1 MAISR
6 MVGARIKR
14 REDPRLIT
22 GAATYVDDIKLYD
35 MQYMALLR
43 SVHAHA
49 KITRIDISK
58 ALGAPGVVA
67 VLTGEEVRRASAPL
81 PTAGGIEGL
90 KVPDHDSMP
99 VEKVWHLGQPVA
111 AVIARDR
118 YAARDAL
125 DLIEVDYEPL
135 PAVVDVEKAMD
146 PGSPLVHEQFGS
158 NIAYTWLV
166 EGGDVEQAFKDA
178 DVVVK
183 QRMTNQRLIPNPME
197 TRGVVAQYDRG
208 PGTLT
213 VWSSTQI
220 PHILRSSL
228 AALLSLAENKVR
240 VVAPE
245 VGGGFGCKLNI
256 YAEEVIAAVAAMRVG
271 KPVKWV
277 EERAES
283 FLATTHG
290 RDQVAYVEAAA
301 AKDGTILGLRMKL
314 IGDLGAFHQL
324 FTPAVPTFSG
334 LMSTGVYKIANLRSE
349 VLGVFTNKTPVDAY
363 RGAGRPE
370 ATYYVE
376 RIVDMVA
383 AELGLD
389 PVDVRRRNFI
399 PPDAFPYT
407 TASGLTY
414 DSGDYELCLKRALEM
429 AEYQK
434 FREAQA
440 GARQSGRY
448 IGIGVSTYTEI
459 CGIGPSAA
467 LPAAGWESGTVRVES
482 SGKVTVLTGSSPHG
496 QGQETSFAQMAADEL
511 GVPIDDI
518 VVLHGDTSVVATGVG
533 TFGSRNTAVGGAALM
548 MCLVKVKDKATRL
561 AAHLMEA
568 LPDDM
573 VYSEGRLYVK
583 GHADKAMT
591 IAEVAAAAYRAVSL
605 PPDMEPG
612 MEATSFFEPSN
623 FTFPF
628 GAHIAQVEIDPD
640 TGDITLQRYIAV
652 DDCGKPINPLLI
664 DGQIHGGIAQ
674 GIGQAMYEEAVYDE
688 SGQLLSGSLLDYA
701 LPTAAMLPRYETDRT
716 ETPTP
721 VNPMGAKGV
730 GEAGTIGASAAV
742 VNATVDALGHLG
754 VRHADMPLKAEK
766 IWRLLQEARGEVKA

>member
-6 MVGARIKR
+6 RVGACIKR

-35 MQYMALLR
+35 MQYMTLLR

-49 KITRIDISK
+49 KITRVDASK
-58 ALGAPGVVA
+58 ALAAPGVVA
-67 VLTGEEVRRASAPL
+67 VLTGEDVCRASAPL
-81 PTAGGIEGL
+81 PTAGGVEDL

-99 VEKVWHLGQPVA
+99 VDKVCHLGQPLA

-125 DLIEVDYEPL
+125 DMIEVDYEPL
-135 PAVVDVEKAMD
+135 PAVVDVEKAMEA
-146 PGSPLVHEQFGS
+146 GSPLVHEQFGS

-197 TRGVVAQYDRG
+197 TRGVVAQYERG

-290 RDQVAYVEAAA
+290 RDQVAYVEVAA
-301 AKDGTILGLRMKL
+301 AKNGTILGLRMKL
-314 IGDLGAFHQL
+314 IGDLGAYHQL

-414 DSGDYELCLKRALEM
+414 DSGDYELTLKRALEM
-429 AEYQK
+429 ASYQK
-434 FREAQA
+434 FREEQAKARQA
-440 GARQSGRY
+440 GRY
-448 IGIGVSTYTEI
+448 VGIGVSTYTEI

-467 LPAAGWESGTVRVES
+467 LPAAGWESGTVRVEA
-482 SGKVTVLTGSSPHG
+482 SGKATVLTGSSPHG
-496 QGQETSFAQMAADEL
+496 QGQETSFAQLAADEL

-573 VYSEGRLYVK
+573 VYSEGRIYVK

-591 IAEVAAAAYRAVSL
+591 IQEVAAAAYRAVGL

-628 GAHIAQVEIDPD
+628 GAHIAQVEIDPE
-640 TGDITLQRYIAV
+640 TGEISLNRYIAV
-652 DDCGKPINPLLI
+652 DDCGKAINPLLI
-664 DGQIHGGIAQ
+664 DGQVHGGITQ
-674 GIGQAMYEEAVYDE
+674 GIGQALYEEAVYDE

-701 LPTAAMLPRYETDRT
+701 LPTAAMVPTYELDRT

-742 VNATVDALGHLG
+742 VNAAVDALAHLG
-754 VRHADMPLKAEK
+754 VRHVDMPLKPEK
-766 IWRLLQEARGEVKA
+766 IWRLVQEARGGAKT

>member
-35 MQYMALLR
+35 MQYLALLR
-43 SVHAHA
+43 SVYAHA
-49 KITRIDISK
+49 KIVRLNASK
-58 ALGAPGVVA
+58 ALAGPGVAA
-67 VLTGEEVRRASAPL
+67 VLTGEDVRRASAPL
-81 PTAGGIEGL
+81 PTAGGVEDL
-90 KVPDHDSMP
+90 KVPDHDAMP
-99 VEKVWHLGQPVA
+99 EGKVCHLGQPVA

-135 PAVVDVEKAMD
+135 PVVVDVEKAMEA
-146 PGSPLVHEQFGS
+146 GSPLVHEQFGS
-158 NIAYTWLV
+158 NVAYTWLV
-166 EGGDVEQAFKDA
+166 EGGDIEQAFKDA

-197 TRGVVAQYDRG
+197 TRGVVAQYEPG
-208 PGTLT
+208 PGILT

-228 AALLSLAENKVR
+228 AALLNLAENKVR

-271 KPVKWV
+271 RPVKWV
-277 EERAES
+277 EDRAES

-301 AKDGTILGLRMKL
+301 TKDGRILGLRMKL

-334 LMSTGVYKIANLRSE
+334 LMSTGIYKIANLRSE

-376 RIVDMVA
+376 RIVDMA
-383 AELGLD
+383 ATELRMD
-389 PVDVRRRNFI
+389 PVDVRRRNLV
-399 PPDAFPYT
+399 PPEAFPYT

-414 DSGDYELCLKRALEM
+414 DSGDYELTLKRALEM
-429 AEYQK
+429 AGYQK
-434 FREAQA
+434 FREDQA
-440 GARQSGRY
+440 KARQSGRY
-448 IGIGVSTYTEI
+448 VGIGVSTYTEI

-467 LPAAGWESGTVRVES
+467 LPAAGWESGTVRVEA

-496 QGQETSFAQMAADEL
+496 QGQETSFAQLAADEL

-548 MCLVKVKDKATRL
+548 MSLVKVKDKATRL

-573 VYSEGRLYVK
+573 TYSEGRIYVK

-591 IAEVAAAAYRAVSL
+591 IQEVTAAAYRAIGL

-628 GAHIAQVEIDPD
+628 GAHIAQVEIDSE
-640 TGDITLQRYIAV
+640 TGEISLDRYIAV
-652 DDCGKPINPLLI
+652 DDCGKAINPLLI
-664 DGQIHGGIAQ
+664 DGQVQGGIAQ
-674 GIGQAMYEEAVYDE
+674 GIGQALYEEAVYDE
-688 SGQLLSGSLLDYA
+688 SGQLLSGSLMDYA
-701 LPTAAMLPRYETDRT
+701 LPTAAMVPAFELDRT
-716 ETPTP
+716 ETPTS

-742 VNATVDALGHLG
+742 VNAAVDALAHLG
-754 VRHADMPLKAEK
+754 VRHVDMPLKPEK
-766 IWRLLQEARGEVKA
+766 IWRLVQEARGG

>member
-1 MAISR
+1 

-22 GAATYVDDIKLYD
+22 GAATYVDDIKLHD

-43 SVHAHA
+43 SDQAHA
-49 KITRIDISK
+49 KIRRLDASK
-58 ALGAPGVVA
+58 ALAAPGVVA
-67 VLTGEEVRRASAPL
+67 VLTGDDVIRACAPL
-81 PTAGGIEGL
+81 PTAGGVEDL
-90 KVPDHDSMP
+90 KVPDHHSIP
-99 VEKVWHLGQPVA
+99 VDEVCHLGQPVA

-135 PAVVDVEKAMD
+135 PAVVDVEKAMEA
-146 PGSPLVHEQFGS
+146 GSPLVHEQFGS

-166 EGGDVEQAFKDA
+166 EGGDLEQAFKDA

-208 PGTLT
+208 AGTLA
-213 VWSSTQI
+213 VWSSTQV

-277 EERAES
+277 EERTES

-301 AKDGTILGLRMKL
+301 TKDGTILGLRMKL

-349 VLGVFTNKTPVDAY
+349 VIGVFTNKTPVDAY

-376 RIVDMVA
+376 RIVDIVA
-383 AELGLD
+383 DELGLD

-414 DSGDYELCLKRALEM
+414 DSGDYDLALTRALEM
-429 AEYQK
+429 AGYEK
-434 FREAQA
+434 IREELTKAREA
-440 GARQSGRY
+440 GRY
-448 IGIGVSTYTEI
+448 VGIGVSTYTEI

-467 LPAAGWESGTVRVES
+467 LPAAGWESGTVRIEA

-496 QGQETSFAQMAADEL
+496 QGQETSFAQLAADEL

-533 TFGSRNTAVGGAALM
+533 TFGSRNTAVGGAAMM

-568 LPDDM
+568 MPADM
-573 VYSEGRLYVK
+573 VYSEGRIYVK
-583 GHADKAMT
+583 GHPDKAMT
-591 IAEVAAAAYRAVSL
+591 IQEVAAAAYRAVGL
-605 PPDMEPG
+605 PEEMEPG
-612 MEATSFFEPSN
+612 MEATSFFEPTN

-628 GAHIAQVEIDPD
+628 GAHIAQVEIDPE
-640 TGDITLQRYIAV
+640 TGEVTLSRYIAV
-652 DDCGKPINPLLI
+652 DDCGMPINPLLI
-664 DGQIHGGIAQ
+664 DGQVQGGIAQ
-674 GIGQAMYEEAVYDE
+674 GIGQALYEEAIYDE

-701 LPTAAMLPRYETDRT
+701 LPTAAMVPAYELDRT

-742 VNATVDALGHLG
+742 VNAAVDALSHLG
-754 VRHADMPLKAEK
+754 VRHVDMPLKAEK
-766 IWRLLQEARGEVKA
+766 IWRAIQEARGGKA

>member
-1 MAISR
+1 
-6 MVGARIKR
+6 
-14 REDPRLIT
+14 
-22 GAATYVDDIKLYD
+22 
-35 MQYMALLR
+35 
-43 SVHAHA
+43 
-49 KITRIDISK
+49 
-58 ALGAPGVVA
+58 
-67 VLTGEEVRRASAPL
+67 
-81 PTAGGIEGL
+81 
-90 KVPDHDSMP
+90 
-99 VEKVWHLGQPVA
+99 
-111 AVIARDR
+111 
-118 YAARDAL
+118 
-125 DLIEVDYEPL
+125 
-135 PAVVDVEKAMD
+135 
-146 PGSPLVHEQFGS
+146 
-158 NIAYTWLV
+158 
-166 EGGDVEQAFKDA
+166 
-178 DVVVK
+178 
-183 QRMTNQRLIPNPME
+183 
-197 TRGVVAQYDRG
+197 
-208 PGTLT
+208 
-213 VWSSTQI
+213 
-220 PHILRSSL
+220 
-228 AALLSLAENKVR
+228 
-240 VVAPE
+240 VAPE

-277 EERAES
+277 EERSES

-301 AKDGTILGLRMKL
+301 TKDGTILGLRMRL

-376 RIVDMVA
+376 RLVDMVA

-389 PVDVRRRNFI
+389 PVNVRRRNFI

-414 DSGDYELCLKRALEM
+414 DSGDYELALKRALEM
-429 AEYQK
+429 AGYSK
-434 FREAQA
+434 FREEQA
-440 GARQSGRY
+440 KAREAGRY
-448 IGIGVSTYTEI
+448 VGIGVSTYTEI

-518 VVLHGDTSVVATGVG
+518 VVLHGDTSIVATGVG

-548 MCLVKVKDKATRL
+548 MCLAKVKDKATRL

-573 VYSEGRLYVK
+573 VYSEGRLYVR
-583 GHADKAMT
+583 GHSDKAMT
-591 IAEVAAAAYRAVSL
+591 IVEVAAAAYRAVGL

-628 GAHIAQVEIDPD
+628 GAHIAMVEIEPD
-640 TGDITLQRYIAV
+640 TGDITIQRYIAV
-652 DDCGKPINPLLI
+652 DDCGRPINPLLI

-674 GIGQAMYEEAVYDE
+674 GIGQALYEEAVYDE

-701 LPTAAMLPRYETDRT
+701 LPTAAMLPTYETDRT

-730 GEAGTIGASAAV
+730 GEAGTIGSSAAV
-742 VNATVDALGHLG
+742 VNAAVDALGHLG
-754 VRHADMPLKAEK
+754 VRHVDMPLKSEK
-766 IWRLLQEARGEVKA
+766 LWRVIQEARGEVKA

>member
-1 MAISR
+1 

-35 MQYMALLR
+35 MQYVALLR

-49 KITRIDISK
+49 RITRIDASK
-58 ALGAPGVVA
+58 ALGMPGVVA

-81 PTAGGIEGL
+81 PTAGGVEGL

-99 VEKVWHLGQPVA
+99 VEKVCHLGQPVA

-118 YAARDAL
+118 YAAREAV

-135 PAVVDVEKAMD
+135 PAVVDVEKAME
-146 PGSPLVHEQFGS
+146 PRSPLVHEQFGS

-208 PGTLT
+208 LGTLT

-228 AALLSLAENKVR
+228 AAILGLAENKVR

-376 RIVDMVA
+376 RLVDMVA

-414 DSGDYELCLKRALEM
+414 DSGDYELALKRALEM
-429 AEYQK
+429 AGYQK
-434 FREAQA
+434 FREEQS

-448 IGIGVSTYTEI
+448 VGIGVSTYTEI

-496 QGQETSFAQMAADEL
+496 QGQETSFAQLAADEL

-591 IAEVAAAAYRAVSL
+591 IAEVAAAAYRAVGL
-605 PPDMEPG
+605 PPEMEPG

-628 GAHIAQVEIDPD
+628 GTHIAQVEIDPD

-688 SGQLLSGSLLDYA
+688 SGQLLSGSLMDYA
-701 LPTAAMLPRYETDRT
+701 LPTAAMLPRFETDRT

-730 GEAGTIGASAAV
+730 GEAGTIGSSAAV
-742 VNATVDALGHLG
+742 VNAAVDALGHLG
-754 VRHADMPLKAEK
+754 VRHVDMPLKAEK

>member
-1 MAISR
+1 

-49 KITRIDISK
+49 RITRLDASK
-58 ALGAPGVVA
+58 ALAAPGVVA
-67 VLTGEEVRRASAPL
+67 VITGEEVKRASAPL
-81 PTAGGIEGL
+81 PTAGGVEGL

-99 VEKVWHLGQPVA
+99 VDKVCHLGQPVA

-135 PAVVDVEKAMD
+135 PVVVDVEKAMEA
-146 PGSPLVHEQFGS
+146 GSPLVHEQFGS
-158 NIAYTWLV
+158 NIAYSWLV
-166 EGGDVEQAFKDA
+166 EGGDLEQAFKDA

-228 AALLSLAENKVR
+228 AALLGLAENKVR

-301 AKDGTILGLRMKL
+301 TKDGTILGLRMKL

-349 VLGVFTNKTPVDAY
+349 VVGVFTNKTPVDAY

-376 RIVDMVA
+376 RIVDIVA

-414 DSGDYELCLKRALEM
+414 DSGDYELALKRALEM
-429 AEYQK
+429 AGYSK
-434 FREAQA
+434 FREEQ
-440 GARQSGRY
+440 GKAREAGRY
-448 IGIGVSTYTEI
+448 VGIGVSTYTEI

-467 LPAAGWESGTVRVES
+467 MPAAGWESGTVRVES

-496 QGQETSFAQMAADEL
+496 QGQETSFAQLAADEL

-591 IAEVAAAAYRAVSL
+591 IQEVAAAAYRAVGL
-605 PPDMEPG
+605 PPEMEPG

-628 GAHIAQVEIDPD
+628 GAHIAMVEIDPD

-674 GIGQAMYEEAVYDE
+674 GIGQALYEEAVYDD

-701 LPTAAMLPRYETDRT
+701 LPTAAMLPTYETDRT

-742 VNATVDALGHLG
+742 VNAAVDALAHLG
-754 VRHADMPLKAEK
+754 VRHVDMPLKSEK
-766 IWRLLQEARGEVKA
+766 VWRVIQEARGGVKA